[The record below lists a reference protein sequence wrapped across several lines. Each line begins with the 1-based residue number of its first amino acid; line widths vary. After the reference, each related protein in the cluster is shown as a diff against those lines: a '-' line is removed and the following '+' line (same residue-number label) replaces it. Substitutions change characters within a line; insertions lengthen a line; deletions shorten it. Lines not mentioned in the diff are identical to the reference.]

1 MHNLKQLNL
10 LLLIFKIAFVLVLRF
25 GGSSIYDPNDGLV
38 FLYLAECQL
47 FQETHNHSHNPHV
60 SLV

>member
-25 GGSSIYDPNDGLV
+25 AGSSTYDPNDGLV
-38 FLYLAECQL
+38 LSIF
-47 FQETHNHSHNPHV
+47 S
-60 SLV
+60 